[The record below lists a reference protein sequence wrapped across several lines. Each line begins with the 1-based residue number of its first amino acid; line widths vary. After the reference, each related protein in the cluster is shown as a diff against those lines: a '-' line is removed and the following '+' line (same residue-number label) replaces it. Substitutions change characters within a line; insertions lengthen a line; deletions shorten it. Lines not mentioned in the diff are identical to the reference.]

1 MPHSVFYMN
10 QGVTLPIP
18 LLDGKH
24 VNDSDIA
31 QIDHRDGVHASQKT
45 EQRSGSRVM
54 VTTHVY
60 AGLQHNPP
68 AIGFMGRKTWTPG
81 KAPQRLITATFGIQP
96 MGEAVRALM
105 PSR

>member
-1 MPHSVFYMN
+1 MPHSVFHMN
-10 QGVTLPIP
+10 QWVAFTTP

-31 QIDHRDGVHASQKT
+31 QIDRRDGVHASQKT

-54 VTTHVY
+54 VTTNVY

-68 AIGFMGRKTWTPG
+68 AVGFMGKKTWTPV
-81 KAPQRLITATFGIQP
+81 KTLQRFIIATFGIQP